1 MGIVLTSGSRYR
13 KIWRRSSAGNP
24 RRDAAGGSGGS
35 EAGDWD
41 GISYGTICV
50 RSHLVKP
57 YLFAYLGGFP
67 GQYSS
72 SLQVKSDG

>member
-1 MGIVLTSGSRYR
+1 MLLSGSRCR
-13 KIWRRSSAGNP
+13 RISRRSSAGRP
-24 RRDAAGGSGGS
+24 RSDARGGSEGS